1 METKNK
7 IELEIDEKDPIFFCR
22 KEKCLVRHA
31 LNLEKKNYIGFYY
44 SKRDAAAMKKNIAG
58 KIFNGL
64 RSQSVSMRFQTYK
77 RRIFRNR
84 FSLKTK

>member
-1 METKNK
+1 MKK
-7 IELEIDEKDPIFFCR
+7 IRYFFCR
-22 KEKCLVRHA
+22 KEKCLARHV
-31 LNLEKKNYIGFYY
+31 LNLEKKLYRLLLFE
-44 SKRDAAAMKKNIAG
+44 KRRGGNEKNIAG
-58 KIFNGL
+58 KIFNGV